1 MTLLRNI
8 NFSDIFSD
16 IRDNMNI
23 DNKLIVDKNFG
34 KFSFNTDWETIE
46 ISGIT
51 ITPLD
56 KNFSI
61 KNNELFYK
69 NTKVLLYIRDQAMYG
84 QPEDILKNYKSA
96 YKFHLS
102 WCQTLQTM
110 FNSGK
115 YEKYVVST
123 RQDDVLLV
131 RAIGSN
137 NKVYESE
144 QKLHVCRYCLS
155 TLNYKGYRYATK
167 AQKDKIYNEFSLKEF
182 FNVQNSDYSF
192 HDMPKHDEYS
202 AKTNIYPDNW
212 EHVSELHRKLCHY
225 QCERC
230 GKDCSHDHKL
240 LHVHHI
246 NGNKQDL
253 RQTNLIALC
262 HECHIQEHPHM
273 RNLY

>member
-34 KFSFNTDWETIE
+34 KFSFNTDWENIE

-84 QPEDILKNYKSA
+84 QPEDALKNYKSA

-167 AQKDKIYNEFSLKEF
+167 SQKDKIYNEFSLKEF

-192 HDMPKHDEYS
+192 HNMPKHDEYS

-225 QCERC
+225 RCERC

-262 HECHIQEHPHM
+262 RECHIQEHPHM

>member
-8 NFSDIFSD
+8 NFSDIFSG

-84 QPEDILKNYKSA
+84 QPEDALKNYKSA

-225 QCERC
+225 RCERC

-262 HECHIQEHPHM
+262 RECHIQEHPHM

>member
-84 QPEDILKNYKSA
+84 QPEDALKNYKSA

-202 AKTNIYPDNW
+202 AKTNIHPDNW

-262 HECHIQEHPHM
+262 RECHIQEHPHM

>member
-84 QPEDILKNYKSA
+84 QPEDALKNYKSA

-230 GKDCSHDHKL
+230 GKDCSHNHKL

-262 HECHIQEHPHM
+262 RECHIQEHPHM